1 MADFFSRLVERT
13 IGRAP
18 VIQPLT
24 PSGFAPGPAIAAEVP
39 PDSKRDG
46 GVEGAGEGTQVL
58 SERETKADATP
69 PASPHP
75 LSVSEGPLP
84 SVMPNPLQRKT
95 PDTGPPL
102 VHHVESRLREAGKT
116 SPLLGPTPVLEMRE
130 TESPSAHRVE
140 PGAEQEAHGS
150 ASLALQ
156 KARTS
161 APSQHSVKSGPREP
175 VEVSLSQRMV
185 GLETPDNL
193 ASIPRL
199 VRSEDSPA
207 GNRSKG
213 DFPTALEPLFKE
225 EHGPKPLL
233 EPSSEIP
240 NNASES
246 QGASKASHAEQPQAL
261 ETRSDDTSS
270 QKPSAP
276 KVIRPNV
283 VVRRE
288 PAKLIPGEHESALTE
303 PLPSPPAIRVTIG
316 RVEVR
321 AIVPPTSPKPRTT
334 PARRAP
340 ALSLDDYIKQRNEGQ
355 R

>member
-1 MADFFSRLVERT
+1 MADFFTRLAERT
-13 IGRAP
+13 LGRAP
-18 VIQPLT
+18 VIQPLI
-24 PSGFAPGPAIAAEVP
+24 PSGLAPGPAIAGEV
-39 PDSKRDG
+39 
-46 GVEGAGEGTQVL
+46 
-58 SERETKADATP
+58 P

-75 LSVSEGPLP
+75 LSVSEVPSP
-84 SVMPNPLQRKT
+84 SVMPNPPHRKT
-95 PDTGPPL
+95 PDTEPPL
-102 VHHVESRLREAGKT
+102 VHHVESRLKESGKT
-116 SPLLGPTPVLEMRE
+116 SPLLGPTPVLAMRE
-130 TESPSAHRVE
+130 TESPSVHRVE
-140 PGAEQEAHGS
+140 PDVEQEVQGP
-150 ASLALQ
+150 ASLTLQ
-156 KARTS
+156 KART
-161 APSQHSVKSGPREP
+161 APPSQHSVKSGPREP
-175 VEVSLSQRMV
+175 VEVSPSQRGV

-199 VRSEDSPA
+199 VRSEESPA
-207 GNRSKG
+207 GNRSRV
-213 DFPTALEPLFKE
+213 DFPAALEPLFKE
-225 EHGPKPLL
+225 EYGPKPPL

-270 QKPSAP
+270 QKPSVP

-283 VVRRE
+283 VIRRE

-303 PLPSPPAIRVTIG
+303 PLPSPPTIRVTIG

-321 AIVPPTSPKPRTT
+321 AMLPPKSPKPRTT